1 MPHQYTNPG
10 VAAARGMD
18 RFLAEREAAKRQ
30 QMLDDIA
37 MRREKR
43 LADSDAAEM
52 KMRQE
57 EIKDRQAARKD
68 AADLRERA
76 FKLQEESAAEKAK
89 VGREKTWLTRE
100 KHKQK
105 GDIPDPSFI
114 ELAREF
120 DPESLEEPGPDY
132 QLPPEAQGPVPSTG
146 PIRFGGRPDELA
158 AEATRKRQQA
168 FVDTLPAGNIR
179 TRAEGKMV
187 GLDLPAGDENK
198 HSPIYT
204 EYQDYLN
211 NAADVA
217 KASGQEG
224 QVPFKSFEQYMNEDA
239 NRRAAAAGQERSPYF
254 QLQTIYDPQGRP
266 VGAIKINARTGDAE
280 FVDIAKLGGVGG
292 QMRPPPGTLG
302 AKSIENETSLDLL
315 ANLQTMFEEGAK
327 DLIGPLE
334 GRARMAGQK
343 IPGVPVNDLFSQFEA
358 ASATLENSV
367 IRLITGAQLNKEEVP
382 RIRRQIP
389 LVSDKPEV
397 WAAKAKQMAI
407 IIPYLE
413 NRIKTK
419 RPAASTPAPTGKY
432 RSTVE

>member
-1 MPHQYTNPG
+1 MPYQYTNPG
-10 VAAARGMD
+10 VAFARGMD
-18 RFLAEREAAKRQ
+18 RFLAEREATKRQ

-43 LADSDAAEM
+43 LADSDAADM

-187 GLDLPAGDENK
+187 GLDLPAETADRTIGDVKEVGGYV
-198 HSPIYT
+198 YT
-204 EYQDYLN
+204 QAPDGRWIKGERAL
-211 NAADVA
+211 
-217 KASGQEG
+217 GELG
-224 QVPFKSFEQYMNEDA
+224 A
-239 NRRAAAAGQERSPYF
+239 NSSSDRPYF
-254 QLQTIYDPQGRP
+254 TYQAIFDAQSRP
-266 VGAIKINARTGDAE
+266 VGAVRFDARGGPPT
-280 FVDIAKLGGVGG
+280 FIDISKLGGVGG
-292 QMRPPPGTLG
+292 QLRGAPGTLG

-315 ANLQTMFEEGAK
+315 SNLQTMFQEGAK
-327 DLIGPLE
+327 DFVGPLE

-343 IPGVPVNDLFSQFEA
+343 IPGIPVNDLFSQFEA
-358 ASATLENSV
+358 ASATLENSI

-397 WAAKAKQMAI
+397 WAAKAKQMQT